1 MEWIFDA
8 PSLMTHFFK
17 NLFGFLF
24 VCLFCLFFVFLRLY
38 FNYNI
43 YPFPSSE
50 PSHTLFPLFFKF
62 MASFHWLILHG
73 YMYLCIHIF
82 PNITC

>member
-24 VCLFCLFFVFLRLY
+24 VCLFCLFTK
-38 FNYNI
+38 
-43 YPFPSSE
+43 SE
-50 PSHTLFPLFFKF
+50 IMREVACKHTDK
-62 MASFHWLILHG
+62 
-73 YMYLCIHIF
+73 
-82 PNITC
+82 